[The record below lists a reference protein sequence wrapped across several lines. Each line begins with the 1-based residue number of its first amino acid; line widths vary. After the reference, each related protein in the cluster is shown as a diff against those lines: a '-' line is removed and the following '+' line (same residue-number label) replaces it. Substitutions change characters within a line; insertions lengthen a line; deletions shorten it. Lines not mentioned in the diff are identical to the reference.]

1 MNIAMLASG
10 GVDSSVAVYQLKEA
24 GYTPT
29 LFYIRIGMEDK
40 DKNLDCHS
48 EEDIEIVTYIARKYG
63 CPMEIVSLHNEYWE
77 YVMGYAFE
85 TIKRGLT
92 PNPDVMCN
100 KFIKFGFFE
109 KYWGKDFDKIATGH
123 YANTRIMDDITYLAT
138 AKDTI
143 KDQTDFLA
151 QLNHVQISK
160 LLFPIGNMMKDEV
173 RTIALQQNLPSARR
187 KDSQGICF
195 LGNINYNQFIRN
207 YLGEKEG
214 DIIDLKSGHIV
225 GRHKGYW
232 FHTIGQRKG
241 LGLSG
246 GPWFVIKKD
255 PEQNILYVSNGS
267 DPETQYGNILDLSGF
282 QFISGNPLGDLSHNT
297 PITFKNRHT
306 PEFTPGTIQHIDNNI
321 VRITSEKKIQGIA
334 PGQFGVI
341 YSHDKELCL
350 ASGIIQ

>member
-214 DIIDLKSGHIV
+214 NIIDLESGRIV
-225 GRHKGYW
+225 GKHKGYW

-282 QFISGNPLGDLSHNT
+282 QFISGNPLRR
-297 PITFKNRHT
+297 P
-306 PEFTPGTIQHIDNNI
+306 FT
-321 VRITSEKKIQGIA
+321 
-334 PGQFGVI
+334 
-341 YSHDKELCL
+341 
-350 ASGIIQ
+350 

>member
-40 DKNLDCHS
+40 DNNLDCHS

-267 DPETQYGNILDLSGF
+267 DPETKYGNILD
-282 QFISGNPLGDLSHNT
+282 
-297 PITFKNRHT
+297 
-306 PEFTPGTIQHIDNNI
+306 
-321 VRITSEKKIQGIA
+321 
-334 PGQFGVI
+334 
-341 YSHDKELCL
+341 
-350 ASGIIQ
+350 

>member
-1 MNIAMLASG
+1 
-10 GVDSSVAVYQLKEA
+10 
-24 GYTPT
+24 
-29 LFYIRIGMEDK
+29 
-40 DKNLDCHS
+40 
-48 EEDIEIVTYIARKYG
+48 
-63 CPMEIVSLHNEYWE
+63 
-77 YVMGYAFE
+77 
-85 TIKRGLT
+85 
-92 PNPDVMCN
+92 
-100 KFIKFGFFE
+100 
-109 KYWGKDFDKIATGH
+109 
-123 YANTRIMDDITYLAT
+123 MDDITYLAT

-195 LGNINYNQFIRN
+195 LGNINYNQSIRN
-207 YLGEKEG
+207 YLAEKEG

-306 PEFTPGTIQHIDNNI
+306 PEFTPGTIQCIDNNI

>member
-1 MNIAMLASG
+1 MNIAVLASG
-10 GVDSSVAVYQLKEA
+10 GVDSSVSVYRLKEA

-40 DKNLDCHS
+40 DRNLDCHS

-85 TIKRGLT
+85 TIKRGVT

-123 YANTRIMDDITYLAT
+123 YANTRVIDNTTYLAT
-138 AKDTI
+138 AKDPV

-151 QLNHVQISK
+151 QLNQMQVSK
-160 LLFPIGNMMKDEV
+160 LLFPIGDLMKDEV
-173 RTIALQQNLPSARR
+173 RLIADRQNLPSAHR

-195 LGNINYNQFIRN
+195 LGNINYNEFIRN

-214 DIIDLKSGHIV
+214 NIVELESGRIIGK
-225 GRHKGYW
+225 HKGYW

-241 LGLSG
+241 LGLGG

-255 PEQNILYVSNGS
+255 PEQNILYVSNGF

-282 QFISGNPLGDLSHNT
+282 QFISGNPLGDLSQET
-297 PITFKNRHT
+297 PVTFKNRHT
-306 PEFTPGTIQHIDNNI
+306 PEFTPGTLQRIDNNI
-321 VRITSEKKIQGIA
+321 VRITSGKKIQGIA

-341 YSHDKELCL
+341 YSYDKELCL

>member
-123 YANTRIMDDITYLAT
+123 YANTRIIDDITYLAT
-138 AKDTI
+138 AKDTV

-173 RTIALQQNLPSARR
+173 RTIALQQNLPSALR

-214 DIIDLKSGHIV
+214 NIIDLESGRIV
-225 GRHKGYW
+225 GKHKGYW

-267 DPETQYGNILDLSGF
+267 DPETQYGNILNLSGF
-282 QFISGNPLGDLSHNT
+282 QFISGNPLGDL
-297 PITFKNRHT
+297 
-306 PEFTPGTIQHIDNNI
+306 
-321 VRITSEKKIQGIA
+321 
-334 PGQFGVI
+334 
-341 YSHDKELCL
+341 
-350 ASGIIQ
+350 